1 MVYTFTPN
9 PSLDYMIKML
19 RLTHDVVNRSLEE
32 KVIAGGKG
40 LNVAR
45 MLKAFDVPVKVLA
58 VTAGYAGKWWTD
70 MVRSEGIDVQCVELA
85 EGETRI
91 NVKLTGVEN
100 TEINARGPLVPTEL
114 KPAIYDMIN
123 QVKDGDILVIC
134 GMGTPDMRNVAYA
147 NMVDLVADRDVK
159 VIIDSSGE
167 SMRLALPKCPYLIKP
182 NLRELEDLGNTSIDS
197 PAEAL
202 DCMERIIRMGTRNV
216 LMSMGQDGAL
226 WVGEDGVKLRA
237 FAPKGREINAV
248 GAGDSMLAAFIY
260 AMINKMEVKE
270 AFRLSVAAGSATA
283 FSEGFVTRD
292 EVYALLDRVT
302 VEERL

>member
-19 RLTHDVVNRSLEE
+19 RLTHDTVNRCLEE

-58 VTAGYAGKWWTD
+58 VTAGHAGAWWTD
-70 MVRSEGIDVQCVELA
+70 MVRDEGIDVQCVRLN

-91 NVKLTGVEN
+91 NVKLTGVES
-100 TEINARGPLVPTEL
+100 TEINATGPLVPTEI
-114 KPAIYDMIN
+114 KPQIYDMIN
-123 QVKDGDILVIC
+123 QVQDGDILVIC
-134 GMGTPDMRNVAYA
+134 GIGTPDMRAVAYS
-147 NMVDLVADRDVK
+147 NMIDMVSDRDVK
-159 VIIDSSGE
+159 VIVDSSGDT
-167 SMRLALPKCPYLIKP
+167 MRMALRKKPYLIKP
-182 NLRELEDLGNTSIDS
+182 NLKELEDLGNTSIDS

-202 DCMERIIRMGTRNV
+202 DCMERIIKMGTRNV
-216 LMSMGQDGAL
+216 LLSMGEGGAL

-237 FAPKGREINAV
+237 FAPQGRVVNAV
-248 GAGDSMLAAFIY
+248 GAGDSMLAAYIY
-260 AMINKMEVKE
+260 AIINKMEVKE
-270 AFRLSVAAGSATA
+270 ALRLSVAAGSATA
-283 FSEGFVTRD
+283 FSEGFVGRKD
-292 EVYALLDRVT
+292 VDALLDKVR